1 MRIAQRSLQW
11 QQTAS
16 QCSWR
21 PFCTILCGQQTL
33 RRCTRSA
40 GSVAMD
46 SRALKEEQIAIARE
60 RVFGPQGSMPGDRE
74 FRKKL
79 EGRKLMRWYFPS
91 KFNLQEFQIHDYF
104 EMQAERFAPRDQHSS
119 VQKLIQML
127 DKVAK
132 NREGLR
138 KFFNDLDE
146 EAFMQNHTLQDLYGF
161 FRLLD
166 GDHALSKIHPE
177 SDRFKKVFMQHS
189 PFGGSLPFAR
199 VSHLPDEVETEDKAD
214 DDRKAEAKELAGNW
228 KDMDL
233 VVLYA
238 SLLESLPPEKQSTL
252 RAEVSRCSSP
262 QEFRS
267 LLDRTMQENNFVP
280 PLGHSTAILHLRDP
294 KGQPD
299 ADVLWAQE
307 QLERQMGKLSEEQKG
322 KIQVLERQGKTDT
335 DNAEAAGAQLVL
347 LEMFAVLRTDSKM
360 AVFAKAVLLQD
371 IISYLQDRVRADELT
386 AEQCT
391 KWEEMLRGESE
402 EQEAEQGDDK
412 KKENKEQAAPLCL
425 VAQRQIEASKKKV
438 KVCSYARLPVKRN
451 LVESVKGHNEAEAMR
466 AAKAAA
472 EDELRRLWRTK
483 NETKSYLQRRHRFM
497 DPMFRRR
504 RLKWLERQAAGSNN
518 PTEVKFNTYYMK
530 HPDDSVLWDRK
541 VSTVSC
547 SHMRLC
553 LPWPRLLGLLALLE
567 LGACFCG
574 CGRRL
579 LDVFGAGHATEARL
593 ALRGVGKPR
602 ERASIEKLFK
612 RALRLSDAGRNE
624 EAISTYRTLLSAF
637 PECQEARLNLGICH
651 LADGQQE
658 LALQA
663 FDEILRLD
671 PLCHSAHYNKGLVLD
686 EMGLTWDALES
697 FTKAQGHA
705 EKQDPESFA
714 QYCCV
719 SGQLLASEQ
728 RFAEALDVYDQAI
741 GAVPGCVDA
750 WVNRGEALCGLRRFQ
765 EAVAS
770 HRRDSRLSQEFS
782 SICRVG
788 EPTEAALRV
797 LVEKLGCPEE
807 ALQRAHF
814 QQERSSQ
821 TVMVFND
828 FWSEGVTKRATLE
841 FARDRKSMSVL
852 CSDPEVQP
860 ENVLYVKGAPESILD
875 RCSAVLLPDG
885 TQTPLSDTSK
895 AAIMETTLGMAGEA
909 LRTLALA
916 VKLDLEDCGLQDYDG
931 PSHPG
936 HAVLC
941 DPSGFAAVEQGM
953 VFVGLV
959 GIIDPPRPEC
969 MDAIA
974 ACNKAGI
981 SVFMTTGDN
990 KVTAEAIS
998 RQLGILAPDSDVSAK
1013 SLTGKEFADMSHA
1026 DRADV
1031 LKSMMADRGKEGA
1044 VFSRMEPKHKQ
1055 IVVKMLK
1062 EQDEIVA
1069 MTGDG
1074 VNDAPALKQA
1084 DIGVAMGMGGTEV
1097 AKEASDMVLAND
1109 NFSTIVAAVEQGR
1122 SIFKNMKAV
1131 IRYLISS
1138 NIGEVASIFL
1148 TAALG
1153 IPESLAPVQLLWVNL
1168 VTDGLP
1174 ATALGF
1180 NPPDEGVMSEPPR
1193 RKDDGLISGWALF
1206 RYLMIGLYVGIA
1218 TVGVFIYWFT
1228 ADEGHTLVSLAQLM
1242 DWGHCSAAALW
1253 SDGEM
1258 PIEPFCARVLFRMGT
1273 GLGGTS
1279 CLLQVLSVWWL
1290 GSCAV
1295 KYAGL
1300 RSRGQGR
1307 FKTFAE

>member
-1 MRIAQRSLQW
+1 DGVTFAGMGRLRTRPAVSLSLLSFSGLW
-11 QQTAS
+11 LF
-16 QCSWR
+16 WR
-21 PFCTILCGQQTL
+21 PSSRAFVASPL
-33 RRCTRSA
+33 RA
-40 GSVAMD
+40 GSAVLGTGTEQLSLPAEAHRV
-46 SRALKEEQIAIARE
+46 SEQALLDFYNVTLDRGLSHGQVEEQRAR
-60 RVFGPQGSMPGDRE
+60 FGLNQLAE
-74 FRKKL
+74 QAKK
-79 EGRKLMRWYFPS
+79 
-91 KFNLQEFQIHDYF
+91 
-104 EMQAERFAPRDQHSS
+104 
-119 VQKLIQML
+119 
-127 DKVAK
+127 
-132 NREGLR
+132 
-138 KFFNDLDE
+138 
-146 EAFMQNHTLQDLYGF
+146 
-161 FRLLD
+161 
-166 GDHALSKIHPE
+166 
-177 SDRFKKVFMQHS
+177 
-189 PFGGSLPFAR
+189 SLW
-199 VSHLPDEVETEDKAD
+199 
-214 DDRKAEAKELAGNW
+214 EL
-228 KDMDL
+228 
-233 VVLYA
+233 
-238 SLLESLPPEKQSTL
+238 
-252 RAEVSRCSSP
+252 
-262 QEFRS
+262 
-267 LLDRTMQENNFVP
+267 
-280 PLGHSTAILHLRDP
+280 
-294 KGQPD
+294 
-299 ADVLWAQE
+299 
-307 QLERQMGKLSEEQKG
+307 
-322 KIQVLERQGKTDT
+322 VLEQFD
-335 DNAEAAGAQLVL
+335 DLLVRIL
-347 LEMFAVLRTDSKM
+347 
-360 AVFAKAVLLQD
+360 
-371 IISYLQDRVRADELT
+371 
-386 AEQCT
+386 
-391 KWEEMLRGESE
+391 
-402 EQEAEQGDDK
+402 
-412 KKENKEQAAPLCL
+412 
-425 VAQRQIEASKKKV
+425 
-438 KVCSYARLPVKRN
+438 
-451 LVESVKGHNEAEAMR
+451 
-466 AAKAAA
+466 
-472 EDELRRLWRTK
+472 
-483 NETKSYLQRRHRFM
+483 
-497 DPMFRRR
+497 
-504 RLKWLERQAAGSNN
+504 
-518 PTEVKFNTYYMK
+518 
-530 HPDDSVLWDRK
+530 
-541 VSTVSC
+541 
-547 SHMRLC
+547 
-553 LPWPRLLGLLALLE
+553 
-567 LGACFCG
+567 
-574 CGRRL
+574 
-579 LDVFGAGHATEARL
+579 
-593 ALRGVGKPR
+593 
-602 ERASIEKLFK
+602 
-612 RALRLSDAGRNE
+612 
-624 EAISTYRTLLSAF
+624 LLSAF
-637 PECQEARLNLGICH
+637 VSFLLAYFNTDDQKEGVSAYIEPLVILMILVLNACVGVWQESNAEQALDSLKKLQSDTATVLREGRWGQVEASDVVPGDVCEVKAGDKVPADIRLVQLKTTTIRAEQSQLTGESQSVLKDPDPVQDPDAVLQGKSNMLFASTTISNGACVGCVVATGMSTEIGAIQGAVTEAGQDDPTPLQKKLDEFGTTLARIIFAICAIVWAINYKHFTDPVHGSFLQGCIYYFKIAVALAVAAIPEGLPAVVTTC
-651 LADGQQE
+651 
-658 LALQA
+658 LALGTQQMA
-663 FDEILRLD
+663 ERNAIVRKLPSVETLGCTTVICSDKTGTLTLNEMCCTRMVLPRSPTEMQSFSVEGNGYSPLGKVMDWSADWQGNKALRFFCKVAT
-671 PLCHSAHYNKGLVLD
+671 LCN
-686 EMGLTWDALES
+686 
-697 FTKAQGHA
+697 
-705 EKQDPESFA
+705 
-714 QYCCV
+714 
-719 SGQLLASEQ
+719 
-728 RFAEALDVYDQAI
+728 
-741 GAVPGCVDA
+741 
-750 WVNRGEALCGLRRFQ
+750 
-765 EAVAS
+765 
-770 HRRDSRLSQEFS
+770 DSRLSQEGS

-1242 DWGHCSAAALW
+1242 DWGHCSAADLSPEPMMGMDFSADPCSYFTVGKIKAATL
-1253 SDGEM
+1253 SITVLVMIQLLNAFNAVSEDG
-1258 PIEPFCARVLFRMGT
+1258 
-1273 GLGGTS
+1273 S
-1279 CLLQVLSVWWL
+1279 LLSRPPWL
-1290 GSCAV
+1290 NPWLVAGCAV
-1295 KYAGL
+1295 SAFLHCAILYTPLASFFGVCPLDAHDWMLVAAFSLPVLVLDEVLKYV
-1300 RSRGQGR
+1300 SRMQR
-1307 FKTFAE
+1307 ESD

>member
-1 MRIAQRSLQW
+1 MHALVAKGTEQLSLPAEAHRVSEQALLDFYNV
-11 QQTAS
+11 TLDRGLS
-16 QCSWR
+16 H
-21 PFCTILCGQQTL
+21 GQ
-33 RRCTRSA
+33 
-40 GSVAMD
+40 V
-46 SRALKEEQIAIARE
+46 EEQRAR
-60 RVFGPQGSMPGDRE
+60 FGLNQLAE
-74 FRKKL
+74 QAKK
-79 EGRKLMRWYFPS
+79 
-91 KFNLQEFQIHDYF
+91 
-104 EMQAERFAPRDQHSS
+104 
-119 VQKLIQML
+119 
-127 DKVAK
+127 
-132 NREGLR
+132 
-138 KFFNDLDE
+138 
-146 EAFMQNHTLQDLYGF
+146 
-161 FRLLD
+161 
-166 GDHALSKIHPE
+166 
-177 SDRFKKVFMQHS
+177 
-189 PFGGSLPFAR
+189 SLW
-199 VSHLPDEVETEDKAD
+199 
-214 DDRKAEAKELAGNW
+214 EL
-228 KDMDL
+228 
-233 VVLYA
+233 
-238 SLLESLPPEKQSTL
+238 
-252 RAEVSRCSSP
+252 
-262 QEFRS
+262 
-267 LLDRTMQENNFVP
+267 
-280 PLGHSTAILHLRDP
+280 
-294 KGQPD
+294 
-299 ADVLWAQE
+299 
-307 QLERQMGKLSEEQKG
+307 
-322 KIQVLERQGKTDT
+322 VLEQFD
-335 DNAEAAGAQLVL
+335 DLLVRIL
-347 LEMFAVLRTDSKM
+347 
-360 AVFAKAVLLQD
+360 
-371 IISYLQDRVRADELT
+371 
-386 AEQCT
+386 
-391 KWEEMLRGESE
+391 
-402 EQEAEQGDDK
+402 
-412 KKENKEQAAPLCL
+412 
-425 VAQRQIEASKKKV
+425 
-438 KVCSYARLPVKRN
+438 
-451 LVESVKGHNEAEAMR
+451 
-466 AAKAAA
+466 
-472 EDELRRLWRTK
+472 
-483 NETKSYLQRRHRFM
+483 
-497 DPMFRRR
+497 
-504 RLKWLERQAAGSNN
+504 
-518 PTEVKFNTYYMK
+518 
-530 HPDDSVLWDRK
+530 
-541 VSTVSC
+541 
-547 SHMRLC
+547 
-553 LPWPRLLGLLALLE
+553 
-567 LGACFCG
+567 
-574 CGRRL
+574 
-579 LDVFGAGHATEARL
+579 
-593 ALRGVGKPR
+593 
-602 ERASIEKLFK
+602 
-612 RALRLSDAGRNE
+612 
-624 EAISTYRTLLSAF
+624 LLSAF
-637 PECQEARLNLGICH
+637 VSFLLAYFNTDDQKEGVSAYIEPLVILMILVLNVARLQIGTML
-651 LADGQQE
+651 LAFAIDP
-658 LALQA
+658 ALQA
-663 FDEILRLD
+663 LAQLACGEACVGVWQESNAEQALDSLKKLQSDTATVLREGRWGQVEASDVVPGDVCEVKAGDKVPADIRLVQLKTTTIRAEQSQLTGESQSVLKDPDPVQDPDAVLQGKSNMLFASTTISNGACVGCVVATGMSTEIGAIQGAVTEAGQDD
-671 PLCHSAHYNKGLVLD
+671 PTPLQKKLD
-686 EMGLTWDALES
+686 EFGTTLARIIFAICAIVWAINYKHFTDPVHGS
-697 FTKAQGHA
+697 FLQGCIYYF
-705 EKQDPESFA
+705 K
-714 QYCCV
+714 
-719 SGQLLASEQ
+719 
-728 RFAEALDVYDQAI
+728 I
-741 GAVPGCVDA
+741 
-750 WVNRGEALCGLRRFQ
+750 
-765 EAVAS
+765 AVALAVAAIPEGLPAVVTTCLALGTQQMAERNAIVRKLPS
-770 HRRDSRLSQEFS
+770 VETLGCTTVICSDKTGTLTLNEMCCTRMVLPRSPTEMQSFSVEGNGYSPLGKVMDWSADWQGNKALRFFCKVATLCNDSRLSQEGS

-807 ALQRAHF
+807 AGGQDIWEVQRC
-814 QQERSSQ
+814 SQ

-1218 TVGVFIYWFT
+1218 TVGVFIYWFLVMQGGVGPEGMTCMFT

-1258 PIEPFCARVLFRMGT
+1258 PIDLSPEPMMGMDFSADPCSYFTVGKIKAATLSITVLVMIQ
-1273 GLGGTS
+1273 
-1279 CLLQVLSVWWL
+1279 LLNAFNAVSEDGSLLSRPPWL
-1290 GSCAV
+1290 NPWLVAGCAV
-1295 KYAGL
+1295 SAFLHCAILYTPLASFFGVCPLDAHDWMLVAAFSLPVLVLDEVLKYV
-1300 RSRGQGR
+1300 SRMQR
-1307 FKTFAE
+1307 ESD